1 MFGTL
6 KESAKGIWNTIKDVL
21 KGLPRQMLEWGKD
34 MIQGLIDGIWS
45 MIGSLGGVVGK
56 IADKI
61 TSFLHF
67 SRPDEGPL
75 REYESWMPD
84 MVDGLSNSL
93 RKASPQL
100 ISETRELAQG
110 MSDALN
116 IQTGYSGA
124 SRAGGNGFDNMVS
137 AFKEALSEVN
147 IVLNDEVAGE
157 FVDKTVTK
165 LIYT

>member
-1 MFGTL
+1 
-6 KESAKGIWNTIKDVL
+6 
-21 KGLPRQMLEWGKD
+21 
-34 MIQGLIDGIWS
+34 
-45 MIGSLGGVVGK
+45 
-56 IADKI
+56 
-61 TSFLHF
+61 
-67 SRPDEGPL
+67 
-75 REYESWMPD
+75 MPD
-84 MVDGLSNSL
+84 MIDGLSNSL

-100 ISETRELAQG
+100 IGETKALAQG

-124 SRAGGNGFDNMVS
+124 SRVSGNGFDNMVS

>member
-1 MFGTL
+1 M
-6 KESAKGIWNTIKDVL
+6 A
-21 KGLPRQMLEWGKD
+21 
-34 MIQGLIDGIWS
+34 WS
-45 MIGSLGGVVGK
+45 MIGSLGDVVSN
-56 IADKI
+56 IAGKI

-75 REYESWMPD
+75 REYEEWMPD
-84 MVDGLSNSL
+84 MIDGLSNSL

-100 ISETRELAQG
+100 IGETKALAQG

-124 SRAGGNGFDNMVS
+124 SRVSGTGFDSMVS